1 MRKKKNNFSG
11 MTFIEILI
19 GLTIFSVVAVSLY
32 STFFSSTSAWKKS
45 EDLNRMYQEAR
56 WSMDTI
62 AKELHNAVIF
72 SYKNS
77 YPNFKVFE
85 GKADSISFLNED
97 DYGINRV
104 LYFLEA
110 KENGGGEIFLLK
122 RQESSL
128 IDSLQISVEEKSE
141 EIFSSLVAKDGLKF
155 SYAHG
160 VVNGE
165 DEEIE
170 WKSDWEESENIPMGV
185 KVELVLQNPGNPN
198 VKTTFSKTVFIPMGV
213 IGEIKE

>member
-1 MRKKKNNFSG
+1 MSKQKNNFSG
-11 MTFIEILI
+11 MTFIEILV

-45 EDLNRMYQEAR
+45 EELNRLYQEAR

-62 AKELHNAVIF
+62 AKELHNSVIF

-104 LYFLEA
+104 VYFIEA
-110 KENGGGEIFLLK
+110 KENGEAAVFSLI

-128 IDSLQISVEEKSE
+128 IDSLQLSEGEKPEET
-141 EIFSSLVAKDGLKF
+141 FSSLVAKDGLKF
-155 SYAHG
+155 SYAYG
-160 VVNGE
+160 VGE
-165 DEEIE
+165 DEDQEIE
-170 WKSDWEESENIPMGV
+170 WRSKWEDSDNIPMGV
-185 KVELVLQNPGNPN
+185 KIELVLQNPGNPN
-198 VKTTFSKTVFIPMGV
+198 IKTSFYKTVFIPMGI